1 VIIGTGIDIVDVPRM
16 QRALRNPL
24 FVRRVFTGEEQVYC
38 KGRGA
43 QLSQSFAA
51 RYAAK
56 EAVMKAFGVGIFQG
70 PFTDIE
76 VVRLASG
83 RPQLRLSGWFAR
95 RAAELGI
102 TATHISLSH
111 TREYAAASC
120 ILEGKA

>member
-1 VIIGTGIDIVDVPRM
+1 MIIGTGIDIVDVPRM

-70 PFTDIE
+70 PRSE
-76 VVRLASG
+76 E
-83 RPQLRLSGWFAR
+83 R
-95 RAAELGI
+95 RV
-102 TATHISLSH
+102 
-111 TREYAAASC
+111 
-120 ILEGKA
+120 GKECRSRWSPYH